1 MSDPLIDVQNLR
13 KSFRKAGT
21 LLQTISGKLETVN
34 AVDDVTLHI
43 VKGEVLGLVGESGSG
58 KTTLG
63 RTILRLEEPDSGRV
77 YVEGAD
83 FTAVKDQSALKRFRR
98 KMQMVFQDPFD
109 AINPRMKV
117 KHVIEEPLQV
127 HRIGTSEKERS
138 QLITEV
144 LEDVK
149 ITPPEDFLDRYP
161 HELSGGQR
169 QRIALARTLVLKPSF
184 IVADEPVSMLD
195 VSVRTG
201 LLNLMLDLRRRYN
214 LTYLFITH
222 DLAVAKY
229 VCDRIAVMRLGKIVE
244 SGPALQVIHRPQHP
258 YTKALRAAVPV
269 IRTQSRMKTQD

>member
-1 MSDPLIDVQNLR
+1 LIDIQNLR

-34 AVDDVTLHI
+34 AIDDVTLHI

>member
-1 MSDPLIDVQNLR
+1 LIDIQNLR

-269 IRTQSRMKTQD
+269 IRIQSRMKTQD